1 MIIQG
6 LILSFPLHVNILR
19 GQALWILTS
28 KLLERKPVVR
38 HVNKEN
44 YGVLQYS
51 GEKGQTR
58 QEERG
63 S

>member
-19 GQALWILTS
+19 GQTLWILTS
-28 KLLERKPVVR
+28 KLLGRKPVVL

-58 QEERG
+58 
-63 S
+63 